1 MKKQK
6 QQTKKVIVISGAGSG
21 IGLATANYFLE
32 NGWVVYGIAM
42 EPAEKVNVKFNYYQG
57 NICDSALMQK
67 IAAEIHDKEGQIDVL
82 YNNAGFGISGAIEFT
97 EKEKVE
103 KIFAVNIIA
112 HIDMC
117 RIYIPYLRETKGKI
131 IFTSSVAAP
140 AAIPFQACYSATK
153 AAIESF
159 ALALSKEVRS
169 QGIKIACVRPGD
181 IKTGFTE
188 ARDKSMQTNDAYG
201 DIVKKKTD
209 NMEKAEINGMKP
221 IAVAKQVFRV
231 AKRKNPPLI
240 SSVGFGYKCISSL
253 IKILPVRWSNYLVY
267 KFY

>member
-1 MKKQK
+1 MKK
-6 QQTKKVIVISGAGSG
+6 QTKKVIVISGAGSG
-21 IGLATANYFLE
+21 IGFATANYFLK
-32 NGWVVYGIAM
+32 NDWVVYGIAM
-42 EPAEKVNVKFNYYQG
+42 EPAENVNADFNYYQG
-57 NICDSALMQK
+57 DICNTELMQK
-67 IAAEIHDKEGQIDVL
+67 IAKEIHDKEGQIDVL

-103 KIFAVNIIA
+103 KIFDVNIIA

-117 RIYIPYLRETKGKI
+117 KIYIPYLRETKGKI

-153 AAIESF
+153 AGIESF

-188 ARDKSMQTNDAYG
+188 ARDKNEQTNEAYG
-201 DIVKKKTD
+201 DIVRKKTD
-209 NMEKAEINGMKP
+209 NMEKCEINGMKP
-221 IAVAKQVFRV
+221 IAVSKQVYKV
-231 AKRKNPPLI
+231 ANSKNPPLI
-240 SSVGFGYKCISSL
+240 SSVGFRYKCISTL
-253 IKILPVRWSNYLVY
+253 IKIAPVKWSNYFVY